1 MKWFSQ
7 RAVLFSAKTCLAAF
21 LAFYIALALNLDK
34 PAWSLTTVYVASQ
47 LYSASTLSKS
57 VFRFFGTVLGG
68 LFTLLVYPATVQS
81 PMLFSLCISLW
92 VALCLYLSLHDR
104 TPKSYVFMLAGY
116 SAAIMGFPDVATPS
130 AITYTVISR
139 IEEITVAILCS
150 SLVHCL
156 ILPVSMRHMLGQSI
170 DVWYQNARKLCG
182 ELITAMPAEKS
193 VERED
198 ILVQMA
204 NYPLNVE
211 TLITHCVY
219 EGDAA
224 RRLVRLVSVQYQHL
238 SYLIP
243 TLTAIESRL
252 TWLAQQQIRFP
263 DYVADAF
270 RQFLLWLNGD
280 TTLPV
285 RAVLSAAQQELQQ
298 AWRAQRLSSEDA
310 LLLVGLLERLLNFVR
325 IADACESVSERVS
338 EWTPAVRP
346 GKMARAHKHVDKGLL
361 LLSCFTAFL
370 ATFATCLFWIGS
382 GWQAGATAPMMAA
395 VLCSFFAGLD
405 SPVAPMTLFLKG
417 VLISM
422 GISLVYV
429 TLLIP
434 QSVTFEALVICLA
447 PGLFALGLVIANPA
461 TNLIGLIVATQIPGL
476 IGMSHHFRP
485 DLLLIVNAMLATLV
499 GIVGALVLTLLIRNK
514 RPAWT
519 ARRALRKGIRDLL
532 QFIAAI
538 RMNTVTLTARQ
549 QFVARTL
556 DRVNIILPR
565 KRIDPAPD
573 LVSGGNL
580 IAEAWLGAN
589 CYDYYTRHRTLLLAH
604 QIESA
609 ALFHALSQFLK
620 CRLKTLD
627 ATPSAPLLAECD
639 RLLLALEATA
649 RRDEALFTP
658 LLHLFNIRLA
668 LFPWCRWPDQPPG
681 QGSTKCDRDRTLC

>member
-7 RAVLFSAKTCLAAF
+7 SAVLFSAKTCLAAF
-21 LAFYIALALNLDK
+21 LAFYIALELNLDK

-47 LYSASTLSKS
+47 LYSGSTVSKS
-57 VFRFFGTVLGG
+57 VFRFFGTLLGG
-68 LFTLLVYPATVQS
+68 LFTLLIYPTTVES

-92 VALCLYLSLHDR
+92 VAVCLYLSLHDR

-116 SAAIMGFPDVATPS
+116 SAAIMGFPDVTSPS

-139 IEEITVAILCS
+139 IEEITVAIICS
-150 SLVHCL
+150 SLVHRF
-156 ILPVSMRHMLGQSI
+156 IMPVSMRSLLEQS
-170 DVWYQNARKLCG
+170 VSLWYQNARKLCS
-182 ELITAMPAEKS
+182 ELVTVMPADKS

-252 TWLAQQQIRFP
+252 NLLAQQEIRFP
-263 DYVADAF
+263 DYVAEAF
-270 RQFLLWLNGD
+270 QQFLLWLNGD
-280 TTLPV
+280 DQV
-285 RAVLSAAQQELQQ
+285 QIHDVLTVTQAQLKQ
-298 AWRAQRLSSEDA
+298 AWQEGRLNSEESI
-310 LLLVGLLERLLNFVR
+310 LLIGLLERLLNFVR
-325 IADACESVSERVS
+325 IANAYHSVSERVS
-338 EWTPAVRP
+338 EWTPTVKP
-346 GKMARAHKHVDKGLL
+346 GKTVRAHKHVDKGLL

-382 GWQAGATAPMMAA
+382 GWKDGSTAPMMAA

-405 SPVAPMTLFLKG
+405 SPIAPMKLFLKG

-422 GISLVYV
+422 AISLLYV
-429 TLLIP
+429 TVLIP
-434 QSVTFEALVICLA
+434 QAVTFEAMIICLA
-447 PGLFALGLVIANPA
+447 PGLFALGLVITNPA

-476 IGMSHHFRP
+476 IGMSHHFKP
-485 DLLLIVNAMLATLV
+485 DLLLIVNAMISTLV
-499 GIVGALVLTLLIRNK
+499 GIVIALVLTLLIRNK
-514 RPAWT
+514 RPSWT
-519 ARRALRKGIRDLL
+519 AKRAVRKGIRDLL
-532 QFIAAI
+532 QFIAAL
-538 RMNTVTLTARQ
+538 RVNTVTMTARQ

-556 DRVNIILPR
+556 DKVNIILPR
-565 KRIDPAPD
+565 KRVDPSPD

-589 CYDYYTRHRTLLLAH
+589 CYDYYTRHKALLIENG
-604 QIESA
+604 IESA
-609 ALFHALSQFLK
+609 AMFHELSVFLK
-620 CRLKTLD
+620 RRLKSLQTQ
-627 ATPSAPLLAECD
+627 PHSALLHELN
-639 RLLLALEATA
+639 RLLLGLEARTLQ
-649 RRDEALFTP
+649 EQALFSP
-658 LLHLFNIRLA
+658 MFHLFNIRLS
-668 LFPWCRWPDQPPG
+668 LFPSARWPENA
-681 QGSTKCDRDRTLC
+681 SLEVDRA

>member
-7 RAVLFSAKTCLAAF
+7 SAVLFSAKTCLAAF
-21 LAFYIALALNLDK
+21 LAFYIALELNLDK

-47 LYSASTLSKS
+47 LYSGSTVSKS
-57 VFRFFGTVLGG
+57 VFRFFGTLLGG
-68 LFTLLVYPATVQS
+68 LFTLLIYPTTVES

-92 VALCLYLSLHDR
+92 VAACLYLSLHDR

-116 SAAIMGFPDVATPS
+116 SAAIMGFPDVTSPS

-139 IEEITVAILCS
+139 IEEITVAIICS
-150 SLVHCL
+150 SLVHRL
-156 ILPVSMRHMLGQSI
+156 IMPVSMRSLLEQS
-170 DVWYQNARKLCG
+170 VSLWYQNARKLCS
-182 ELITAMPAEKS
+182 ELVTVMPADKS

-252 TWLAQQQIRFP
+252 NLLAQQEIRFP
-263 DYVADAF
+263 DYVAEAF
-270 RQFLLWLNGD
+270 QQFLLWLNGD
-280 TTLPV
+280 DQV
-285 RAVLSAAQQELQQ
+285 QIHDVLTVTQAQLKQ
-298 AWRAQRLSSEDA
+298 AWQEGRLNSEESI
-310 LLLVGLLERLLNFVR
+310 LLIGLLERLLNFVR
-325 IADACESVSERVS
+325 IANAYHSVSERVS
-338 EWTPAVRP
+338 EWTPTVKP
-346 GKMARAHKHVDKGLL
+346 GKTVRAHKHVDKGLL

-370 ATFATCLFWIGS
+370 ATFVTCLFWIGS
-382 GWQAGATAPMMAA
+382 GWKDGSTAPMMAA

-405 SPVAPMTLFLKG
+405 SPIAPMKLFLKG

-422 GISLVYV
+422 AISLLYV
-429 TLLIP
+429 TVLIP
-434 QSVTFEALVICLA
+434 QAVTFEAMIICLA

-476 IGMSHHFRP
+476 IGMSHHFKP
-485 DLLLIVNAMLATLV
+485 DLLLIVNAMISTLV
-499 GIVGALVLTLLIRNK
+499 GIVIALVLTLLIRNK
-514 RPAWT
+514 RPSWT
-519 ARRALRKGIRDLL
+519 AKRAVRKGIRDLL
-532 QFIAAI
+532 QFIATL
-538 RMNTVTLTARQ
+538 RLNTVTMTARQ

-556 DRVNIILPR
+556 DKVNIILPR
-565 KRIDPAPD
+565 KRVDPSPD

-589 CYDYYTRHRTLLLAH
+589 CYDYYTRHKALLTENG
-604 QIESA
+604 IESA
-609 ALFHALSQFLK
+609 AMFHELSVFLK
-620 CRLKTLD
+620 RRLKSLQTQ
-627 ATPSAPLLAECD
+627 PHSALLHELN
-639 RLLLALEATA
+639 RLLLGLEARTLQ
-649 RRDEALFTP
+649 EQALFTP
-658 LLHLFNIRLA
+658 MFHLFNIRLS
-668 LFPWCRWPDQPPG
+668 LFPSARWPENAPLEV
-681 QGSTKCDRDRTLC
+681 DRA

>member
-1 MKWFSQ
+1 MGFFRSMKWFSQ
-7 RAVLFSAKTCLAAF
+7 SAVLFSAKTCLAAF
-21 LAFYIALALNLDK
+21 LAFYIALELNLDK

-47 LYSASTLSKS
+47 LYSGSTVSKS
-57 VFRFFGTVLGG
+57 VFRFFGTLLGG
-68 LFTLLVYPATVQS
+68 LFTLLIYPTTVES

-92 VALCLYLSLHDR
+92 VAACLYLSLHDR

-116 SAAIMGFPDVATPS
+116 SAAIMGFPDVTSPS

-139 IEEITVAILCS
+139 IEEITVAIICS
-150 SLVHCL
+150 SLVHRL
-156 ILPVSMRHMLGQSI
+156 IMPVSMRSLLEQS
-170 DVWYQNARKLCG
+170 VSLWYQNARKLCS
-182 ELITAMPAEKS
+182 ELVTVMPAEKS

-252 TWLAQQQIRFP
+252 NLLAQQEIRFP
-263 DYVADAF
+263 DYVAEAF
-270 RQFLLWLNGD
+270 QQFLLWLNGD
-280 TTLPV
+280 DQV
-285 RAVLSAAQQELQQ
+285 QIHDVLTVTQAQLKQ
-298 AWRAQRLSSEDA
+298 AWQEGRLNSEESI
-310 LLLVGLLERLLNFVR
+310 LLIGLLERLLNFVR
-325 IADACESVSERVS
+325 IANAYHSVSERVS
-338 EWTPAVRP
+338 EWTPTVKP
-346 GKMARAHKHVDKGLL
+346 GKTVRAHKHVDKGLL

-382 GWQAGATAPMMAA
+382 GWKDGSTAPMMAA

-405 SPVAPMTLFLKG
+405 SPIAPMKLFLKG

-422 GISLVYV
+422 AISLLYV
-429 TLLIP
+429 TVLIP
-434 QSVTFEALVICLA
+434 QAVTFEAMIICLA

-476 IGMSHHFRP
+476 IGMSHHFKP
-485 DLLLIVNAMLATLV
+485 DLLLIVNAMISTLV
-499 GIVGALVLTLLIRNK
+499 GIVIALVLTLLIRNK
-514 RPAWT
+514 RPSWT
-519 ARRALRKGIRDLL
+519 AKRAVRKGIRDLL
-532 QFIAAI
+532 QFIAAL
-538 RMNTVTLTARQ
+538 RLNTLTMTARQ

-556 DRVNIILPR
+556 DKVNIILPR
-565 KRIDPAPD
+565 KRVDPSPD

-589 CYDYYTRHRTLLLAH
+589 CYDYYTRHKALLTENG
-604 QIESA
+604 IESA
-609 ALFHALSQFLK
+609 AMFHELSVFLK
-620 CRLKTLD
+620 RRLKSLQTQ
-627 ATPSAPLLAECD
+627 PHSALLHELN
-639 RLLLALEATA
+639 RLLLGLEARTLQ
-649 RRDEALFTP
+649 EQALFSP
-658 LLHLFNIRLA
+658 MFHLFNIRLS
-668 LFPWCRWPDQPPG
+668 LFPSARWPENA
-681 QGSTKCDRDRTLC
+681 SLEVDRA

>member
-1 MKWFSQ
+1 MKWFS
-7 RAVLFSAKTCLAAF
+7 RSAVLFSAKTCLAAF
-21 LAFYIALALNLDK
+21 LAFYLALELNLDK

-47 LYSASTLSKS
+47 LYSASTVSKS

-68 LFTLLVYPATVQS
+68 LFTLLIYPATVQS

-92 VALCLYLSLHDR
+92 VAVCLYLSLHDR

-116 SAAIMGFPDVATPS
+116 SAAIMGFPDVTSPG

-139 IEEITVAILCS
+139 IEEITVAIVCS
-150 SLVHCL
+150 SLVHRL
-156 ILPVSMRHMLGQSI
+156 IFPVSMRHLLEQS
-170 DVWYQNARKLCG
+170 VGLWYQNARKLCS
-182 ELITAMPAEKS
+182 ELMTAMPAAKS
-193 VERED
+193 LERED

-252 TWLAQQQIRFP
+252 NLLAQQQIRFP
-263 DYVADAF
+263 DYVATAF
-270 RQFLLWLNGD
+270 QQFLQWLNGD
-280 TTLPV
+280 AQQPV
-285 RAVLSAAQQELQQ
+285 RDRLTDAQEQLQQ
-298 AWRAQRLSSEDA
+298 AWRAGRLNSEESI
-310 LLLVGLLERLLNFVR
+310 LLIGLLERLLNFVR
-325 IADACESVSERVS
+325 IADAYHSVSERVS
-338 EWTPAVRP
+338 DWTPAVKP
-346 GKMARAHKHVDKGLL
+346 GKASRAHKHVDKGLL
-361 LLSCFTAFL
+361 LLSCFTAFI

-382 GWQAGATAPMMAA
+382 GWRDGSTAPMMAA

-405 SPVAPMTLFLKG
+405 SPIAPMKLFLKG

-422 GISLVYV
+422 AISLIYV

-434 QSVTFEALVICLA
+434 QAVTFEALVICLA
-447 PGLFALGLVIANPA
+447 PGLFALGLVIANPS

-476 IGMSHHFRP
+476 IGMSHHFKP
-485 DLLLIVNAMLATLV
+485 DLQLIVNAMISTLV
-499 GIVGALVLTLLIRNK
+499 GIAVALVLTLLIRNK

-519 ARRALRKGIRDLL
+519 ATRALRKGIRDLL
-532 QFIAAI
+532 QFITALH
-538 RMNTVTLTARQ
+538 MNTATLTARQ

-556 DRVNIILPR
+556 DRVNVILPR
-565 KRIDPAPD
+565 KRVDPAPE
-573 LVSGGNL
+573 LVAGGNL

-589 CYDYYTRHRTLLLAH
+589 CYDYCTRHRHLLLAH

-609 ALFHALSQFLK
+609 AMFHELSQFLK
-620 CRLKTLD
+620 QRLKTLD
-627 ATPSAPLLAECD
+627 STPSPVLLHELDVLLLRLEAAAQQENALFAPL
-639 RLLLALEATA
+639 
-649 RRDEALFTP
+649 F
-658 LLHLFNIRLA
+658 HLFNIRLS
-668 LFPWCRWPDQPPG
+668 LFPGARWPQPLAE
-681 QGSTKCDRDRTLC
+681 QNRT

>member
-7 RAVLFSAKTCLAAF
+7 SAVLFSAKTCLAAF
-21 LAFYIALALNLDK
+21 LAFYIALELNLDK

-47 LYSASTLSKS
+47 LYSGSTVSKS

-68 LFTLLVYPATVQS
+68 LFTLLIYPTTVES

-92 VALCLYLSLHDR
+92 VAVCLYLSLHDR

-116 SAAIMGFPDVATPS
+116 SAAIMGFPDVTSPS

-139 IEEITVAILCS
+139 IEEITVAIICS
-150 SLVHCL
+150 SLVHRL
-156 ILPVSMRHMLGQSI
+156 IMPVSMRNLLEQS
-170 DVWYQNARKLCG
+170 VSLWYQNARKLCS
-182 ELITAMPAEKS
+182 ELVTVMPADKS

-252 TWLAQQQIRFP
+252 NLLAQQEIRFP
-263 DYVADAF
+263 DYVSEAF
-270 RQFLLWLNGD
+270 QQFLLWLNGD
-280 TTLPV
+280 DQV
-285 RAVLSAAQQELQQ
+285 QVHDVLTVAQAQLKQ
-298 AWRAQRLSSEDA
+298 AWQEGRLNSEESI
-310 LLLVGLLERLLNFVR
+310 LLIGLLERLLNFVR
-325 IADACESVSERVS
+325 IANAYHSVSERVS
-338 EWTPAVRP
+338 EWTPTVKP
-346 GKMARAHKHVDKGLL
+346 GKTVRAHKHVDKGLL

-382 GWQAGATAPMMAA
+382 GWKDGSTAPMMAA

-405 SPVAPMTLFLKG
+405 SPIAPMKLFLKG

-422 GISLVYV
+422 AISLLYV
-429 TLLIP
+429 TVLIP
-434 QSVTFEALVICLA
+434 QAVTFEAMIICLA

-476 IGMSHHFRP
+476 IGMSHHFKP
-485 DLLLIVNAMLATLV
+485 ELLLIVNAMISTLV
-499 GIVGALVLTLLIRNK
+499 GIVIALVLTLLIRNK
-514 RPAWT
+514 RPSWT
-519 ARRALRKGIRDLL
+519 AKRAVRKGIRDLL
-532 QFIAAI
+532 QFIAAL
-538 RMNTVTLTARQ
+538 RLNTVTMTARQ

-556 DRVNIILPR
+556 DKVNIILPR
-565 KRIDPAPD
+565 KRVDPSPD

-589 CYDYYTRHRTLLLAH
+589 CYDYYTRHKALLTENG
-604 QIESA
+604 IESA
-609 ALFHALSQFLK
+609 AMFHELSVFLK
-620 CRLKTLD
+620 RRLKSLQTQPHP
-627 ATPSAPLLAECD
+627 ALLHELN
-639 RLLLALEATA
+639 RLLLGLEARTLQ
-649 RRDEALFTP
+649 EQALFTP
-658 LLHLFNIRLA
+658 MFHLFNIRLS
-668 LFPWCRWPDQPPG
+668 LFPSARWPENAPLEV
-681 QGSTKCDRDRTLC
+681 DRA

>member
-7 RAVLFSAKTCLAAF
+7 SAVLFSAKTCLAAF
-21 LAFYIALALNLDK
+21 LAFYIALELNLDK

-47 LYSASTLSKS
+47 LYSGSTVSKS

-68 LFTLLVYPATVQS
+68 LFTLLIYPITVES

-92 VALCLYLSLHDR
+92 VAVCLYLSLHDR

-116 SAAIMGFPDVATPS
+116 SAAIMGFPDVTSPT

-139 IEEITVAILCS
+139 IEEITVAIICS
-150 SLVHCL
+150 SLVHRL
-156 ILPVSMRHMLGQSI
+156 ILPVSMRSLLEQS
-170 DVWYQNARKLCG
+170 VSQWYQNARKLCS
-182 ELITAMPAEKS
+182 ELVTAMPADKS

-204 NYPLNVE
+204 NYPLSVE

-252 TWLAQQQIRFP
+252 NLLAQQEIRFP
-263 DYVADAF
+263 DYIAEAF
-270 RQFLLWLNGD
+270 QQFLLWLNGD
-280 TTLPV
+280 DQV
-285 RAVLSAAQQELQQ
+285 QVHDVLTVAQAQLKQ
-298 AWRAQRLSSEDA
+298 AWQEGRLNSEESI
-310 LLLVGLLERLLNFVR
+310 LLIGLLERLLNFVR
-325 IADACESVSERVS
+325 IANAYHSVSERVS
-338 EWTPAVRP
+338 EWTPTVKP
-346 GKMARAHKHVDKGLL
+346 GKTVRAHKHVDKGLL

-382 GWQAGATAPMMAA
+382 GWKDGSTAPMMAA

-405 SPVAPMTLFLKG
+405 SPIAPMKLFLKG

-422 GISLVYV
+422 AISLLYV
-429 TLLIP
+429 TVLIP
-434 QSVTFEALVICLA
+434 QAVTFEAMIICLA

-476 IGMSHHFRP
+476 IGMSHRFKP
-485 DLLLIVNAMLATLV
+485 DLLLIVNAMISTLV
-499 GIVGALVLTLLIRNK
+499 GIVIALVLTLLIRNK
-514 RPAWT
+514 RPSWT
-519 ARRALRKGIRDLL
+519 AKRAVRKGIRDLL
-532 QFIAAI
+532 QFIAAL
-538 RMNTVTLTARQ
+538 RLNTVTMTARQ

-556 DRVNIILPR
+556 DKVNIILPR
-565 KRIDPAPD
+565 KRVDPSPD

-589 CYDYYTRHRTLLLAH
+589 CYDYYTRHKALLTENG
-604 QIESA
+604 IESA
-609 ALFHALSQFLK
+609 AMFHELSVFLK
-620 CRLKTLD
+620 QRLKSLQTHPHP
-627 ATPSAPLLAECD
+627 ALLHELN
-639 RLLLALEATA
+639 RLLLGLEARTQQ
-649 RRDEALFTP
+649 EQALFAP
-658 LLHLFNIRLA
+658 MFHLFNIRLS
-668 LFPWCRWPDQPPG
+668 LFPSARWPENA
-681 QGSTKCDRDRTLC
+681 SLEVARA

>member
-7 RAVLFSAKTCLAAF
+7 SAVLFSAKTCLAAF
-21 LAFYIALALNLDK
+21 LAFYIALELNLDK

-47 LYSASTLSKS
+47 LYSGSTVSKS
-57 VFRFFGTVLGG
+57 VFRFFGTLLGG
-68 LFTLLVYPATVQS
+68 LFTLLIYPTTVES

-92 VALCLYLSLHDR
+92 VAVCLYLSLHDR

-116 SAAIMGFPDVATPS
+116 SAAIMGFPDVTSPS

-139 IEEITVAILCS
+139 IEEITVAIICS
-150 SLVHCL
+150 SLVHRL
-156 ILPVSMRHMLGQSI
+156 IMPVSMRSLLEQS
-170 DVWYQNARKLCG
+170 VSLWYQNARKLCS
-182 ELITAMPAEKS
+182 ELVTVMPADKS

-252 TWLAQQQIRFP
+252 NLLAQQEIRFP
-263 DYVADAF
+263 DYVAEAF
-270 RQFLLWLNGD
+270 QQFLLWLNGD
-280 TTLPV
+280 DQV
-285 RAVLSAAQQELQQ
+285 QIHDVLTVTQAQLKQ
-298 AWRAQRLSSEDA
+298 AWQEGRLNSEESI
-310 LLLVGLLERLLNFVR
+310 LLIGLLERLLNFVR
-325 IADACESVSERVS
+325 IANAYHSVSERVS
-338 EWTPAVRP
+338 EWTPTVKP
-346 GKMARAHKHVDKGLL
+346 GKTVRAHKHVDKGLL

-382 GWQAGATAPMMAA
+382 GWKDGSTAPMMAA

-405 SPVAPMTLFLKG
+405 SPIAPMKLFLKG

-422 GISLVYV
+422 AISLLYV
-429 TLLIP
+429 TVLIP
-434 QSVTFEALVICLA
+434 QAVTFEAMIICLA

-476 IGMSHHFRP
+476 IGMSHHFKP
-485 DLLLIVNAMLATLV
+485 DLLLIVNAMISTLV
-499 GIVGALVLTLLIRNK
+499 GIVIALVLTLLIRNK
-514 RPAWT
+514 RPSWT
-519 ARRALRKGIRDLL
+519 AKRAVRKGIRDLL
-532 QFIAAI
+532 QFIAAL
-538 RMNTVTLTARQ
+538 RLNTVTMTARQ

-556 DRVNIILPR
+556 DKVNIILPR
-565 KRIDPAPD
+565 KRVDPSPD

-589 CYDYYTRHRTLLLAH
+589 CYDYYTRHKALLTENG
-604 QIESA
+604 IESA
-609 ALFHALSQFLK
+609 AMFHELSVFLK
-620 CRLKTLD
+620 RRLKSLQTQ
-627 ATPSAPLLAECD
+627 PHSALLHELN
-639 RLLLALEATA
+639 RLLLGLEARTLQ
-649 RRDEALFTP
+649 EQALFTP
-658 LLHLFNIRLA
+658 MFHLFNIRLS
-668 LFPWCRWPDQPPG
+668 LFPSARWPENAPLEV
-681 QGSTKCDRDRTLC
+681 DRA